1 MYELMNG
8 SRRLVDALERRMDD
22 PESLAALA
30 DDLYYCE
37 DQLKQDIQAL
47 VDFYEAHQ
55 EEA

>member
-1 MYELMNG
+1 MYELRVG

-22 PESLAALA
+22 PESLRALA

-47 VDFYEAHQ
+47 VDFYEMKT
-55 EEA
+55 EEK